1 MPINSQ
7 FYFSQ
12 NQFLG
17 EVLKAPKSRKG
28 SSEKK
33 KKSGAPLSIVAC
45 VVVFFF
51 VVVAFFSHVYCTTY
65 RVGVVYCVLLA
76 AVGVYV
82 VHIFIYSGLVL
93 FIVMFFFPTMSNW
106 KSGVSRKGKQNG
118 HDKWWTFTAKCR
130 PCVNSTTAVDAINT
144 ILALWEEEIWTTETC
159 PLVRNRDIW
168 NWFSARFLAS
178 ERACPTLTTW
188 YSRCPVS
195 IFAVIFLAKFV
206 AGGVSCQVCMFFL
219 REDRQ

>member
-1 MPINSQ
+1 MGLTFHPACVPINSQ

-76 AVGVYV
+76 AVGVYAV
-82 VHIFIYSGLVL
+82 STFLYTQDWFYLLSC
-93 FIVMFFFPTMSNW
+93 FFFPTMSNW
-106 KSGVSRKGKQNG
+106 KSGVYRKGKQNG
-118 HDKWWTFTAKCR
+118 HDKWWTFTAKRR
-130 PCVNSTTAVDAINT
+130 PCVNSTTTAVDAIKLPYP
-144 ILALWEEEIWTTETC
+144 IPSRRGRKKKFGPQERALWYETETSGIGFRLDFLLQKGRVQHEQ
-159 PLVRNRDIW
+159 PGIAAVQFL
-168 NWFSARFLAS
+168 FS
-178 ERACPTLTTW
+178 P
-188 YSRCPVS
+188 
-195 IFAVIFLAKFV
+195 
-206 AGGVSCQVCMFFL
+206 
-219 REDRQ
+219 